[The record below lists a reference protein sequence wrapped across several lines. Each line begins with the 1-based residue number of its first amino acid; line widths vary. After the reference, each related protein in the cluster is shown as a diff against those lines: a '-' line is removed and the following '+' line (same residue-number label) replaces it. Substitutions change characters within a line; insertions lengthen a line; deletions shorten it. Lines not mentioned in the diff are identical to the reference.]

1 MGSNKKGETQMKA
14 SKMSK
19 TALLLLALAL
29 SSCGSTDSSAAAE
42 TTAATT
48 TTASSTVL
56 TTTTKTES
64 TEAAEPESKAET
76 TTKTK
81 SATTTTAESKAETR
95 QAQTTS
101 AETQTRATATQAPQ
115 TTTTQAATKATEKQ
129 TSATEKKPEPPKQ
142 DDTGLGEIFST
153 VNKMFG
159 KSPNDAAAVFE
170 KQYGLKFGYSFVE
183 SLGKTYESDDGEQI
197 EFEHGAERIDR
208 FFISKKSE
216 TFKVLDTDVRVL
228 VIRSDDE
235 RGTYSV
241 RFCSNTDFEEY
252 GAAAQLPSVQESGLK
267 EFRRL
272 VGLVDRYDPKAD
284 YSADLDT
291 GYFAWYGSPAGHF
304 FLTSEPKEK
313 SQFDK
318 SHIYIEFKAPK

>member
-1 MGSNKKGETQMKA
+1 MKA

-19 TALLLLALAL
+19 AAPLLLALAL

-42 TTAATT
+42 TTTASATT
-48 TTASSTVL
+48 TTAFSAVQ

-64 TEAAEPESKAET
+64 TEAAAPESKAET
-76 TTKTK
+76 TTK
-81 SATTTTAESKAETR
+81 SATTTTAESKTENR
-95 QAQTTS
+95 QVQTTS
-101 AETQTRATATQAPQ
+101 AETQTQATATQAPQ
-115 TTTTQAATKATEKQ
+115 TTTTKAATKATEKQ
-129 TSATEKKPEPPKQ
+129 TSTTEKEPEPPKQ

-159 KSPNDAAAVFE
+159 KSPKDAAALYE

-208 FFISKKSE
+208 FFISKDSE

-252 GAAAQLPSVQESGLK
+252 GAAAQLPSVQESGLN
-267 EFRRL
+267 EFKRL
-272 VGLVDRYDPKAD
+272 VGLVDKYDPKAD

-291 GYFAWYGSPAGHF
+291 GYFAWYGSPAGNF